1 MRIHRSFSIPAICLS
16 AAVTVGLM
24 MVAAGQQP
32 GRAENVVQKAAAP
45 PTPLLSGQ
53 LPHVVP
59 PPPGGLTPEQE
70 RPWFDTFSWQEFI
83 ALNWPAVANQRGV
96 PDHPDDPQVFKD
108 AFKPNDQGTYPTVVW
123 GTWKQAYELFEQG
136 SQRPTPWNSFQAV
149 LPCSNSSGTPPLT
162 FLDDTPNDMNQALS
176 NPLIDQ
182 KQEYTRYEIRF
193 NMAEYNAIRG
203 DDNQP
208 SSWLYIT
215 TNLNNA
221 LPITFPMSHP
231 TTYGAIELKAA
242 WKPITASDDKKRYYI
257 VNALVI
263 DPATNTCSNQQMGLV
278 GFHIAHKTAPFTEWV
293 WSTFEQVDNVTGA
306 TPSFN
311 NGTPNPPTPNGYDVA
326 TPLYPPLISPPQRKA
341 VQVTRVNAIPTTPPM
356 YSTVDLNASFQQL
369 VAGTVWANY
378 QLIATQWPTKPQNFN
393 RGGTYPQD
401 CGSPFPQ
408 DGVANTTAETYFQ
421 TLGSGLN
428 SCMNCHYQTADTD
441 FSWVLALRAH
451 AAVAPP
457 AAPLTAMQRIRA
469 VRGLDRLPGPR
480 IPAQDKARH
489 VRAGIAK
496 LRAAQA
502 KIKIQ

>member
-1 MRIHRSFSIPAICLS
+1 MRAHLALVVSAICLS
-16 AAVTVGLM
+16 AMVTTGLLMVSVGSLL
-24 MVAAGQQP
+24 
-32 GRAENVVQKAAAP
+32 GRAESAAQKAAP
-45 PTPLLSGQ
+45 PSPVLSGQ

-59 PPPGGLTPEQE
+59 PPPGSVTTSEQA

-108 AFKPNDQGTYPTVVW
+108 AFKPNDQGAYPTVVW

-136 SQRPTPWNSFQAV
+136 SQRPTPWDSFQAV
-149 LPCSNSSGTPPLT
+149 LPCSSGGASPPLT
-162 FLDDTPNDMNQALS
+162 FLDDTPNDMNQAFS

-182 KQEYTRYEIRF
+182 QLQYARYEIRF
-193 NMAEYNAIRG
+193 NMAEYNTIRG

-221 LPITFPMSHP
+221 LPITFPMSDP
-231 TTYGAIELKAA
+231 TTYGALELKAV

-278 GFHIAHKTAPFTEWV
+278 GFHIGHKTAPFTEWV
-293 WSTFEQVDNVTGA
+293 WSTFEHVDNVSGT

-326 TPLYPPLISPPQRKA
+326 SPLYPPAISPNQRKA

-356 YSTVDLNASFQQL
+356 FSTVDLNSSFQQL

-378 QLIATQWPTKPQNFN
+378 QLIATQWPTQPQNFN
-393 RGGTYPQD
+393 RHGTYPQD

-451 AAVAPP
+451 APVAPP
-457 AAPLTAMQRIRA
+457 APLTAMQRIRA
-469 VRGLDRLPGPR
+469 VRGMDRLPR
-480 IPAQDKARH
+480 VSSPAQDNARYL
-489 VRAGIAK
+489 RQGIAK

-502 KIKIQ
+502 HIKIR